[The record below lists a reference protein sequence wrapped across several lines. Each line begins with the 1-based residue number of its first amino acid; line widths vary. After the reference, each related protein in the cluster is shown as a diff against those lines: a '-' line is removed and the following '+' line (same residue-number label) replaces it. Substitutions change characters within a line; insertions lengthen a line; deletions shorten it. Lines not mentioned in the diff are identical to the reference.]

1 MKILKTKSFGLL
13 MAVFSFCLSIK
24 GQNKVNTNRSGQSPG
39 GNVSTPATHVALQ
52 PEDASYLDYYLNTNT
67 NTKNVNMLQQ
77 QTTIQRITFQNR
89 NITVVGNLHLPKD
102 YDKNKKYP
110 AILIGHPAGGVKEQT
125 AGLYAEKL
133 AEQGYIALAFDASY
147 QGESGGEPRYLEDPA
162 VRVEDFRA
170 ATDFLSTHPA
180 IDENRIGLLGICA
193 GGGFAIKA
201 AETEHRLKAIA
212 TISMADLGQL
222 RRDGLAGI
230 RKSQIRQVLDEV
242 AKQRTTEAKGG
253 ELRYANY
260 VPNAV
265 EEIPANA
272 PVMYRE
278 GYEYYRTK
286 RGQHPNST
294 NKYLF
299 TSYDKLIGFTALDHV
314 ELIAPRP
321 LLLIAGSKAD
331 TYYFSQQAYNQAGE
345 PKEIYTI
352 EGASH
357 VDLYDIPKYVGE
369 ILKQLTAFYGKN
381 L

>member
-1 MKILKTKSFGLL
+1 MNPKHSNIFHSGMKFYGLL
-13 MAVFSFCLSIK
+13 VTILTTFLNGNAQDEWNADPGIRYM
-24 GQNKVNTNRSGQSPG
+24 KVLERG
-39 GNVSTPATHVALQ
+39 
-52 PEDASYLDYYLNTNT
+52 
-67 NTKNVNMLQQ
+67 
-77 QTTIQRITFQNR
+77 TIVQRVTFLNR
-89 NITVVGNLHLPKD
+89 NIIVVGDLHLPKD
-102 YDKNKKYP
+102 FDKSKKYP

-125 AGLYAEKL
+125 AGLYAQKL
-133 AEQGYIALAFDASY
+133 AEQGYIALAFDASH

-170 ATDFLSTHPA
+170 ATDYLSLHRSV
-180 IDENRIGLLGICA
+180 DEKRIGLLGICA

-201 AETEHRLKAIA
+201 AETEHRLKAVA

-222 RRDGLAGI
+222 RRDGLNGTLRDKI
-230 RKSQIRQVLDEV
+230 QQRLDEV
-242 AKQRTTEAKGG
+242 AIQRTWEAKGG
-253 ELRYANY
+253 EVKYANY
-260 VPNAV
+260 VPNSV
-265 EEIPANA
+265 GEIPANA

-299 TSYDKLIGFTALDHV
+299 TSLDKLIGFTALDHV

-321 LLLIAGSKAD
+321 LLLIAGDKAD
-331 TYYFSQQAYNQAGE
+331 TYYFSQQAYDRAKE

-352 EGASH
+352 DGASH
-357 VDLYDIPKYVGE
+357 VGLYDTPKYVE
-369 ILKQLTAFYGKN
+369 RIVRKLADFYGKN